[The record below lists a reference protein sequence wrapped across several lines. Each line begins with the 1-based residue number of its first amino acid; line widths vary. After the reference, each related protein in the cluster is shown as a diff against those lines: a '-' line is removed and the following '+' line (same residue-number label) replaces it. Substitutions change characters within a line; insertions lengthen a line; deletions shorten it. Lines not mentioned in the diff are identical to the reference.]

1 MNGTKLVIAIWLI
14 GVLLV
19 GCAPSSD
26 PPPATPTAYSVPVP
40 PTATTV
46 PPTPTLNLPV
56 APEVGALAPEV
67 ALAAL
72 GGESI
77 ELSDYRGKLVLLNFW
92 TTW

>member
-1 MNGTKLVIAIWLI
+1 
-14 GVLLV
+14 
-19 GCAPSSD
+19 
-26 PPPATPTAYSVPVP
+26 VP

-67 ALAAL
+67 ALPAL
-72 GGESI
+72 GGDSI